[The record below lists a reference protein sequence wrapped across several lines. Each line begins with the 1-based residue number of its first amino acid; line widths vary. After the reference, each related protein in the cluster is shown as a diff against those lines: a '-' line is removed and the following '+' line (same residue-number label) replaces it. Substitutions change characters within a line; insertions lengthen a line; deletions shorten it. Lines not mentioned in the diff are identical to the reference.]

1 MSHWNEPL
9 AATHVCFLVVVFYG
23 WLRTCGR
30 HLHNLYNGQ
39 TCIKLTSLIKHRMKW
54 CKLREYKWNEDVAI
68 AVESQF
74 KQLRSC
80 PKSPKKTSFFFRA
93 TPQLLKLRFNCDAHF
108 ICISTVHI
116 ISFCVYSFRVDELK
130 KLACLQCMGLHCST
144 GRALQRERRGHG
156 FELFYWPGYFAIA

>member
-80 PKSPKKTSFFFRA
+80 PKSPKKTSFFFSGYSA
-93 TPQLLKLRFNCDAHF
+93 IAQIAIQLRCPFHLYFHSSHHF
-108 ICISTVHI
+108 ILCLFLSGWWTQKIGLPP
-116 ISFCVYSFRVDELK
+116 VYGSSL
-130 KLACLQCMGLHCST
+130 LN
-144 GRALQRERRGHG
+144 
-156 FELFYWPGYFAIA
+156 W